1 MHRFIIAIFLAL
13 GLTSATAPAARA
25 LDPDALRQDLITA
38 LNRGITTYATGPF
51 LFTGVD
57 TVAQG
62 PAVRVKITD
71 LTLPLP
77 DQGVRIEFG
86 DLAFTLADAPLGAQP
101 GPLPDDRRYL
111 VSEVFTA
118 SQATIIDDAG
128 EKIVLLNYGIEHLTG
143 VWSTALRSFLDYDMA
158 IDRFEVVVP
167 EENLAIAIDRLAAV
181 NRIVTRGDGLTDW
194 EGEGRIAGL
203 QVINPEFGTM
213 RIDEIFV
220 DYRIHG
226 YDLAG
231 MLAMNEAID
240 EAGNREAPPDRNRI
254 AAILKRLES
263 FSIVGQ
269 GFIERFK
276 LTGLSYIDAAQQPR
290 FQLDE
295 IEFDIAGGDQHLAL
309 GYGSL
314 GLRMAGA
321 GANLPGSEGNGA
333 SNALQSLTPENLS
346 LIVSGE
352 RVPVRAMWRGMLKVI
367 LLNAAAGQQDPD
379 IEAIG
384 EAMGA
389 EFLSAINE
397 AGMVVRLD
405 RFDVEAPIGRL
416 RADGALT
423 VDPTTAI
430 GVRGRL
436 DLSITGLDEMIAA
449 ATGAAQ
455 AAPGIQGQM
464 MFLYLLKGMAK
475 REPGPDGRLVDRLE
489 IVVTPAGDVLFNGQ
503 PFSMAP
509 PQ

>member
-1 MHRFIIAIFLAL
+1 MHRFPIAVFLAL
-13 GLTSATAPAARA
+13 GLISSAVPTARA
-25 LDPDALRQDLITA
+25 LDPEALRQDLIAA
-38 LNRGITTYATGPF
+38 LNRGLSAYATGPF
-51 LFTGVD
+51 LFTGIE

-62 PAVRVKITD
+62 EAVRVAITD

-77 DQGVRIEFG
+77 DQSVRIEFG
-86 DLAFTLADAPLGAQP
+86 DLAFTLADAPP
-101 GPLPDDRRYL
+101 GPLAGDRRYL
-111 VSEVFTA
+111 VSEVTTA
-118 SQATIIDDAG
+118 SQAAVVSDTG
-128 EKIVLLNYGIEHLTG
+128 EKGVLINYDLKRLSG

-158 IDRFEVVVP
+158 MDRFEMVVP
-167 EENLAIAIDRLAAV
+167 EENLAIAIDRFTAV
-181 NRIVTRGDGLTDW
+181 NQIVTRDDGLTDW
-194 EGEGRIAGL
+194 EGEGRIADL
-203 QVINPEFGTM
+203 QVINPAFGTM

-231 MLAMNEAID
+231 MRAMNEAID

-254 AAILKRLES
+254 AAILERLES

-276 LTGLSYIDAAQQPR
+276 VTGLSYVDAAQQPR

-295 IEFDIAGGDQHLAL
+295 MEFDIAGGDQHLAL

-321 GANLPGSEGNGA
+321 GAVLPGSEGNGA
-333 SNALQSLTPENLS
+333 NNALQSLTPENLS

-352 RVPVRAMWRGMLKVI
+352 RVPVRAMWRSMLNII
-367 LLNAAAGQQDPD
+367 LLSAAAGPQGPNP
-379 IEAIG
+379 EAIG
-384 EAMGA
+384 GAMGA
-389 EFLSAINE
+389 ELLAAINE

-405 RFDVEAPIGRL
+405 RFDVEAPSGRL
-416 RADGALT
+416 SANGALT
-423 VDPTTAI
+423 VDPATAI
-430 GVRGRL
+430 GVRGHL
-436 DLSITGLDEMIAA
+436 DLDITGLDEMIAA
-449 ATGAAQ
+449 ATGASQ
-455 AAPGIQGQM
+455 GAPGIQGQM

-475 REPGPDGRLVDRLE
+475 REPGPDGKLIDRLE
-489 IVVTPAGDVLFNGQ
+489 IVLTPAGEVLINGQ